1 LSIKF
6 KEGFVLKIS
15 EKFKHKKPLVSF
27 EIFPPKEGYS
37 IDTIYKTID
46 DLNDLNP
53 DFMSVT
59 YGAGGTTKDRTV
71 EISAYIKR
79 NYDLSSIAHITCI
92 NSTKKEVEKNLKSL
106 QEKGIE
112 NVMALRGDYPLDF
125 HINNMPKDGFK
136 YSTDLIEFFK
146 ENSDLSIGAACYP
159 EKHPESPDLETDL
172 KYLKKKVDCGADFL
186 VTQMFFDNEF
196 FYDFLDKAES
206 KKINVPIIAGIMP
219 ILNKSQVK
227 TVSKLTGNTLP
238 KKFVRILE
246 RYENNPDALK
256 EAGLSYAIGQIIDL
270 LSWGVDGVHI
280 YTMNKSDTARNIM
293 ESMKAIRGV
302 LTDEKK

>member
-1 LSIKF
+1 MR
-6 KEGFVLKIS
+6 IS

-27 EIFPPKEGYS
+27 EIFPPKVGYS

-71 EISAYIKR
+71 EIASYIKK
-79 NYDLSSIAHITCI
+79 NYDLSSIPHITCI
-92 NSTKKEVEKNLKSL
+92 NSTKREVEKILKSL
-106 QEKGIE
+106 QEKGIK
-112 NVMALRGDYPLDF
+112 NIMALRGDYPLDGNKKS
-125 HINNMPKDGFK
+125 INKGEFK
-136 YSTDLIEFFK
+136 HSTELIEFFK

-196 FYDFLDKAES
+196 FYNFLDKTQAKS
-206 KKINVPIIAGIMP
+206 IDIPIIAGIMP

-227 TVSKLTGNTLP
+227 TVSKLTGNNLP

-246 RYENNPDALK
+246 RYEDNPEALK

-302 LTDEKK
+302 LTDEK

>member
-1 LSIKF
+1 LR
-6 KEGFVLKIS
+6 IS

-27 EIFPPKEGYS
+27 EIFPPKVGYS

-71 EISAYIKR
+71 EIASYIKK
-79 NYDLSSIAHITCI
+79 NYDLSSIPHITCI
-92 NSTKKEVEKNLKSL
+92 NSTKGEVEKILKSL
-106 QEKGIE
+106 QEKGIK
-112 NVMALRGDYPLDF
+112 NIMALRGDYPLDGNKKS
-125 HINNMPKDGFK
+125 INKGDFK
-136 YSTDLIEFFK
+136 HSTDLIEFFK

-172 KYLKKKVDCGADFL
+172 KYLKEKVNCGADFL

-196 FYDFLDKAES
+196 FYNFLDKTQA
-206 KKINVPIIAGIMP
+206 KNIDIPIIAGIMP

-227 TVSKLTGNTLP
+227 TVSKLTGNNLP

-246 RYENNPDALK
+246 RYEDNPEALK

-302 LTDEKK
+302 LTDEK

>member
-1 LSIKF
+1 MR
-6 KEGFVLKIS
+6 IS

-27 EIFPPKEGYS
+27 EIFPPKVGYS

-71 EISAYIKR
+71 EIASYIKK
-79 NYDLSSIAHITCI
+79 NYDLSSIPHITCI
-92 NSTKKEVEKNLKSL
+92 NSTKGEVEKILKSL
-106 QEKGIE
+106 QEKGIK
-112 NVMALRGDYPLDF
+112 NIMALRGDYPLDGNKKS
-125 HINNMPKDGFK
+125 INKGDFK
-136 YSTDLIEFFK
+136 HSTDLIEFFK

-172 KYLKKKVDCGADFL
+172 KYLKEKVNCGADFL

-196 FYDFLDKAES
+196 FYNFLDKTQA
-206 KKINVPIIAGIMP
+206 KNIDIPIIAGIMP

-227 TVSKLTGNTLP
+227 TVSKLTGNNLP

-246 RYENNPDALK
+246 RYEDNPEALK

-302 LTDEKK
+302 LTNEKK

>member
-1 LSIKF
+1 MR
-6 KEGFVLKIS
+6 IS

-27 EIFPPKEGYS
+27 EIFPPKVGYS

-71 EISAYIKR
+71 EIASYIKK
-79 NYDLSSIAHITCI
+79 NYDLSSIPHITCI
-92 NSTKKEVEKNLKSL
+92 NSTKGEVEKILKSL
-106 QEKGIE
+106 QEKGIK
-112 NVMALRGDYPLDF
+112 NIMALRGDYPLDGNKKS
-125 HINNMPKDGFK
+125 INKGDFK
-136 YSTDLIEFFK
+136 HSTDLIEFFK

-172 KYLKKKVDCGADFL
+172 KYLKEKVNCGADFL

-196 FYDFLDKAES
+196 FYNFLDKTQA
-206 KKINVPIIAGIMP
+206 KNIDIPIIAGIMP

-227 TVSKLTGNTLP
+227 TVSKLTGNNLP

-246 RYENNPDALK
+246 RYEDNPEALK

-302 LTDEKK
+302 LTDEK